1 MKIRVVDLETTGFES
16 TDHVVEVAAW
26 DLEPGTGAITEVLA
40 CLVKPSV
47 PIPPVAS
54 AVHHITD
61 EDVAD
66 CEPWDQ
72 IYPLLLDDDVD
83 AYCAHNAK
91 FERQWLTDEIVGSK
105 PWVCTL
111 RCAYRIWPDAP
122 AHNNQTLRYWLK
134 PEGLDQAIAH
144 AAHRANA
151 DAYVTAHILNLMSR
165 HPKVEL
171 KGLIA
176 CSARPALLPTVP
188 FGKHFGKKWA
198 DVDRDYIE
206 WVSRQSDMSEDV
218 LYTASQTL
226 KGPRP

>member
-1 MKIRVVDLETTGFES
+1 MNLTAKRLRKVLDYNPETGKFVRRIARSNQRAGTETGCINTLGYVVIMVDYKLYLA
-16 TDHVVEVAAW
+16 HRLAW
-26 DLEPGTGAITEVLA
+26 LYVYGSRRRWCGPGWRQN
-40 CLVKPSV
+40 
-47 PIPPVAS
+47 
-54 AVHHITD
+54 AVR
-61 EDVAD
+61 
-66 CEPWDQ
+66 W
-72 IYPLLLDDDVD
+72 
-83 AYCAHNAK
+83 K

-151 DAYVTAHILNLMSR
+151 DAYVTAHILNLMFR